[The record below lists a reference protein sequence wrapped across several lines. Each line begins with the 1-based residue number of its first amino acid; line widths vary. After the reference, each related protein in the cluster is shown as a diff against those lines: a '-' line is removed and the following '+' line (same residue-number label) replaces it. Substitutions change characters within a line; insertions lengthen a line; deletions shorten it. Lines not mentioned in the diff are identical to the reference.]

1 LRLAPSLF
9 FSIINFY
16 HTRFGKREG
25 MPFFHFP
32 FNCLIKREKM
42 SGKRSKGFTITELV
56 ITMAIIGILSAI
68 IIPMYTNHIRRARR
82 SDAKVAL
89 EDVRAMEEQF
99 RAENGNYTTDPNN
112 LVSFG
117 WPNDGAGGADVYE
130 PGDYAITLAGDPST
144 FTARATPR
152 LGTRQDRTDG
162 GQAQGWVEIDD
173 NGTKTSGGGPSGTED
188 LWK

>member
-1 LRLAPSLF
+1 M
-9 FSIINFY
+9 N
-16 HTRFGKREG
+16 GKK
-25 MPFFHFP
+25 
-32 FNCLIKREKM
+32 N
-42 SGKRSKGFTITELV
+42 KGFTITELV

-89 EDVRAMEEQF
+89 EDVRAMEEQY
-99 RAENGNYTTDPNN
+99 RAENGSYTQTRQQ

-117 WPNDGAGGADVYE
+117 WPSGGGGAAIDYD
-130 PGDYAITLAGDPST
+130 PGDYRITLAGDPST

-152 LGTRQDRTDG
+152 LGTRQNRTDG
-162 GQAQGWVEIDD
+162 GQGQGWLEIDD

>member
-1 LRLAPSLF
+1 
-9 FSIINFY
+9 
-16 HTRFGKREG
+16 
-25 MPFFHFP
+25 
-32 FNCLIKREKM
+32 M

-89 EDVRAMEEQF
+89 ENVRAMEEQL
-99 RAENGNYTTDPNN
+99 RAENGSYTTDPNN

-130 PGDYAITLAGDPST
+130 PGDYAITLQADVSG
-144 FTARATPR
+144 FLAQATPR
-152 LGTRQDRTDG
+152 VGTSQFNRDG
-162 GQAQGWVEIDD
+162 GAGGWLRINA
-173 NGTKTSGGGPSGTED
+173 NGDKTPAD
-188 LWK
+188 KWK